1 MCVQVGAPEDLV
13 TAGSLEHYNKEMD
26 RVTPKTERP
35 VKRFVKRVFRN
46 VHTAHAP
53 RTRPCAAGC
62 CVVLCRPARH
72 CSTAAC
78 VLQHRSM
85 RSAAPQHAL
94 SSTAACVQQHCS
106 VRSAAPQHTL
116 SSTAACVQQQRRAH
130 CLPGRLA
137 AVPSQA
143 PLLRRR
149 ADGLIP
155 AIPARPATGH
165 HVRGPRAAAA
175 GCRGRR
181 PGIRHGQHPV
191 GADVRTAQ
199 RVRVRAAWPPSPR
212 GQPSIASR
220 PSPASPS

>member
-1 MCVQVGAPEDLV
+1 MCVCRLAPQRTWSPRDRWSTITRRW
-13 TAGSLEHYNKEMD
+13 TASRRRQSVPSSASSNASSAMC
-26 RVTPKTERP
+26 TPPT
-35 VKRFVKRVFRN
+35 
-46 VHTAHAP
+46 HHARGP
-53 RTRPCAAGC
+53 APPAAA
-62 CVVLCRPARH
+62 LCSADQPGIAALQH
-72 CSTAAC
+72 AFCSTAAC
-78 VLQHRSM
+78 VE
-85 RSAAPQHAL
+85 
-94 SSTAACVQQHCS
+94 QHCS